1 MGRSPYSILTA
12 LLAASVY
19 MVLGQVVT
27 FSPSTGINYAI
38 NIPSDTASKGSG
50 TVYFQIQAPSTFQW
64 IGLGQGSRMEG
75 ANIFIMYAASDSNI
89 TLSPRSGLGS
99 FEPNFNPSAKVS
111 LLDGTGISNN
121 VMTANVRCD
130 SCISWSGGSMDV
142 KSTSSSW
149 IWAYKSGSAVDSSS
163 VSADLTQHDDKGA
176 VTVDLTKA
184 TGGSSSDPFVT
195 QSNSGSSINNGNTST
210 SNGNGSTNGNSTGS
224 TSGSS
229 SSSSSTSSTYTTS
242 GVTVADSGQSGF
254 NRRRTAH
261 GLIMAFV
268 FLILFPGGALTRH
281 LIRSPKTIPYIHAP
295 FQLFTLAA
303 AVAGLGL
310 GVSLALDIGEIYAYH
325 PVIGLTTVSA
335 LIAFQP
341 LLGVLQ
347 HLNYRKNGT
356 KSPSAYAHRWLGR
369 ILMVLG
375 IINGGLGFM
384 FSGIGT
390 PGVPTA
396 AVIAYGVI
404 AGFMGIAY
412 ILTLLL
418 SATRLKSPLNTS
430 TPNGCLT
437 ENAAEHSL
445 VPAERSISKDG
456 K

>member
-1 MGRSPYSILTA
+1 MSHG
-12 LLAASVY
+12 
-19 MVLGQVVT
+19 VLGQAVT
-27 FSPSTGINYAI
+27 FSPSNGINYAI
-38 NIPSDTASKGSG
+38 NIPSNTASTGSG

-89 TLSPRSGLGS
+89 TLSPRLGLGS
-99 FEPNFNPSAKVS
+99 FQPDFNPSAKVS

-130 SCISWSGGSMDV
+130 SCISWSGGSMDP
-142 KSTSSSW
+142 KSTSSNW

-163 VSADLTQHDDKGA
+163 VSADLTQHDNMGA
-176 VTVDLTKA
+176 DVVDLTKA
-184 TGGSSSDPFVT
+184 TGGSSSNPFVT
-195 QSNSGSSINNGNTST
+195 QSNSGSSTNNGNTST
-210 SNGNGSTNGNSTGS
+210 NNGNGSTSGNGSTNGNATGS

-229 SSSSSTSSTYTTS
+229 SSSSSASSIYTTS
-242 GVTVADSGQSGF
+242 GVTVADSGPSDF
-254 NRRRTAH
+254 NRRRSAH
-261 GLIMAFV
+261 GIIMAFV

-281 LIRSPKTIPYIHAP
+281 LIQSPKTIPYLHAP

-310 GVSLALDIGEIYAYH
+310 GVSLALDIGEISAYH
-325 PVIGLTTVSA
+325 PVIGMTTVSA

-341 LLGVLQ
+341 LLGLLQ

-369 ILMVLG
+369 TLIILG

-384 FSGIGT
+384 FAGIGN

-396 AVIAYGVI
+396 AVVAYGAI
-404 AGFMGIAY
+404 AGFMGIVY

-418 SATRLKSPLNTS
+418 SATRLKRPLNAS
-430 TPNGCLT
+430 IPNGCLT
-437 ENAAEHSL
+437 ENGSAEHSL
-445 VPAERSISKDG
+445 VPVERSISKDG
-456 K
+456 M